1 MNLPPRLALPLALTG
16 ALFLSGCYEVPVTGR
31 RALNIVS
38 DQEMAKMSIAMFD
51 DLKARSKLSRDREK
65 VEQLRRV
72 GERLRQ
78 AIPIWDM
85 PDADWEFVVFEDK
98 GVNAFAMAG
107 GKVGVLSGLF
117 KIIANDDQLASVI
130 GHEIAHVTAKH
141 VHESFSRALALETV
155 GLVGGVAMMGTG
167 MSIYATESLMSIYG
181 LGANVGQFAFDRS
194 KEKEADHIG
203 MIYMARAGYNPEEC
217 AKVLEK
223 LEELETA
230 EQTAAKASWTST
242 HPPNPERIAALSDAI
257 PKALKEQQ
265 KANQVITPKVIK

>member
-1 MNLPPRLALPLALTG
+1 MKLSLRLVLLPALGGTV
-16 ALFLSGCYEVPVTGR
+16 FLGGCYEVPVTGR

-51 DLKARSKLSRDREK
+51 DMKARSRLSRDKEK

-85 PDADWEFVVFEDK
+85 PDADWEFVVFEEK
-98 GVNAFAMAG
+98 SVNAFAMAG
-107 GKVGVLSGLF
+107 GKVGVFSGLF

-141 VHESFSRALALETV
+141 VHESFSRAMALETV
-155 GLVGGVAMMGTG
+155 GMVGGVAMMGTG
-167 MSIYATESLMSIYG
+167 MSIFATESLMSIYG
-181 LGANVGQFAFDRS
+181 LGAHAGQFAFDRS
-194 KEKEADHIG
+194 KEKEADYIG

-223 LEELETA
+223 LEELETT

-242 HPPNPERIAALSDAI
+242 HPPNPERIAALTETL
-257 PKALKEQQ
+257 PKAFREQQ